1 MTESATAISGR
12 ADRVCSIVDGLRR
25 YAIDAARLSQA
36 FSSAHGLQTA
46 DVQALAAIMDAARAG
61 EPLTP
66 SRLRRHLGLS
76 SGGTSYVIDR
86 LEKAGHILRERD
98 HPSDNRVV
106 HLRHTDQGI
115 ATGLQFFGPI
125 GNRTREV
132 LNPFNDA
139 ELDVIHRFVIA
150 ATTSLHEHITELE
163 TAHSRKDS

>member
-1 MTESATAISGR
+1 MTESATATSGR
-12 ADRVCSIVDGLRR
+12 ADRVHSIVDGLRR
-25 YAIDAARLSQA
+25 YATDAARLSQA
-36 FSSAHGLQTA
+36 FSSAHGLHAA

-66 SRLRRHLGLS
+66 GRLRRHLGLS

-86 LEKAGHILRERD
+86 LAKAGHIQRERD
-98 HPSDNRVV
+98 HPGDNRVV
-106 HLRHTDQGI
+106 HLHHTDQGM
-115 ATGLQFFGPI
+115 ATGLEFFGPI

-132 LNPFNDA
+132 LAPFGDG

-150 ATTSLHEHITELE
+150 VTESLHEHITELE